1 MSGMTMIQSKFG
13 GLVLRNYK
21 ASDVIA
27 FQSKVS
33 RNLFEKYDVLRRV
46 MQRTRRQSLE
56 DYMKWVIEEYKTYR
70 RGLDEFLVGGSDDE

>member
-1 MSGMTMIQSKFG
+1 MTMIPSKFG

-21 ASDVIA
+21 ESDVIA

-56 DYMKWVIEEYKTYR
+56 DYMKWIIEEYKTYST
-70 RGLDEFLVGGSDDE
+70 GLDEFFVGGTDDE

>member
-21 ASDVIA
+21 ESDVIA

-56 DYMKWVIEEYKTYR
+56 DYMKWVIEEYKTYS